1 MKRKIKEHFGDEI
14 VITEI
19 HGKSNVVTFRKTAK
33 SILQQFYTGKQSQDR
48 RYEKLE
54 LISTAAKLIKS
65 DIREQE
71 ATKLVYPR
79 TSDLASRQANV
90 EYVPE
95 TLPTFLKLIFRE
107 NDVDFKVASIGLKI

>member
-1 MKRKIKEHFGDEI
+1 MK
-14 VITEI
+14 T
-19 HGKSNVVTFRKTAK
+19 TK
-33 SILQQFYTGKQSQDR
+33 SILQKLYTRKQSQGPLYVKFER
-48 RYEKLE
+48 
-54 LISTAAKLIKS
+54 ISTCAKLIKS

-71 ATKLVYPR
+71 ATKLVYSR

>member
-1 MKRKIKEHFGDEI
+1 
-14 VITEI
+14 V
-19 HGKSNVVTFRKTAK
+19 KTTK
-33 SILQQFYTGKQSQDR
+33 SILQKLYTRKQSQGPLYVKFER
-48 RYEKLE
+48 
-54 LISTAAKLIKS
+54 ISTCAKLIKS

-95 TLPTFLKLIFRE
+95 TLPTF
-107 NDVDFKVASIGLKI
+107 